1 MRPFSF
7 PVVLA
12 LLAGPFSPAPV
23 RAAASQS
30 PQVAP
35 ADATAGYY
43 FLVARRLEDDGK
55 TDAAITALKE
65 AITLAPDSAEVRAEL
80 AGIYARHD
88 RAREALEMAEIA
100 LQHDPANREANR
112 VLGSVYASL
121 VDQRAPVRPGDD
133 PSQYRA
139 KGVAALEK
147 SRRESGVDLNLELML
162 GRLYLQGGT
171 FDKAIASLKRVAEDA
186 PGYPEGAMLLA
197 AAQEGAGQPNDAI
210 RTLEVSLQENPTFYR
225 GQVRLAEL
233 YEAQRRFKDAAAAY
247 GRAQTANARADL
259 APKQAAAFI
268 NAGDPTAARDLLQ
281 AAVTRRTTP
290 DAALFYMLAQAQ
302 RQLKDF
308 DGATVTAGKLKTAFP
323 DDARALYLYAQIL
336 QDKGQTADAITA
348 FQALVKRAPDDGMLL
363 YEYANLLEKGGR
375 TADAERALRDLIGR
389 DPLDA
394 NALNSLGYML
404 AERGQRLDEAVDLV
418 QRALKVFPDNPSFL
432 DSLGWAFYQQGKIEM
447 ADAPLT
453 EAAAKLPVNSVVQDH
468 LGELRFKQ
476 QRFADAAAAW
486 ERALSGDRDAI
497 DSAKIEKR
505 LRDARARAGR

>member
-1 MRPFSF
+1 MRPFSIAL
-7 PVVLA
+7 VLA
-12 LLAGPFSPAPV
+12 ALAGPFSPAPA
-23 RAAASQS
+23 RAAVPQA

-43 FLVARRLEDDGK
+43 FMVARRLEDDGK
-55 TDAAITALKE
+55 TDAAITALKK
-65 AITLAPDSAEVRAEL
+65 AIELAPDSAEVRAEL

-88 RAREALEMAEIA
+88 RARDALEMAEA
-100 LQHDPANREANR
+100 SLQHDPANREANR

-121 VDQRAPVRPGDD
+121 VDQRQPIRPGDD
-133 PSQYRA
+133 PAQYRT
-139 KGVAALEK
+139 KGIAALEK
-147 SRRESGVDLNLELML
+147 SRREAGVDLNLELML

-171 FDKAIASLKRVAEDA
+171 YDKAIASLKRVAEEA

-197 AAQEGAGQPNDAI
+197 AAQEGAGHQDEAV

-233 YEAQRRFKDAAAAY
+233 YEEQRRFKDAAAAY
-247 GRAQTANARADL
+247 GRAQAVNARADL
-259 APKQAAAFI
+259 TPKQAAALI

-281 AAVTRRTTP
+281 GAVTRRTTP
-290 DAALFYMLAQAQ
+290 DAALYYMLAQAQ

-308 DGATVTAGKLKTAFP
+308 DGATATAGKLKTAFP
-323 DDARALYLYAQIL
+323 EDPRALYLDAQIL
-336 QDKGQTADAITA
+336 QDKGKTAEAITA
-348 FQALVKRAPDDGMLL
+348 FQALIKRAPEDGALL
-363 YEYANLLEKGGR
+363 FEYANLLEKGGR
-375 TADAERALRDLIGR
+375 TADAERTLRDLIAR

-394 NALNSLGYML
+394 NALNSLGYMF

-432 DSLGWAFYQQGKIEM
+432 DSLGWALYQQGKIEM

-453 EAAAKLPVNSVVQDH
+453 QAAAKLPESSVVQDH

-486 ERALSGDRDAI
+486 ERALAGDRDSI
-497 DSAKIEKR
+497 DSEKIEKR